1 MMNFMKLLI
10 KDRLFRDIPKVLNL
24 SNENCYLIPK
34 ELFNEYYQNL
44 SLGAKMLY
52 GIYLDKLISEDVLK
66 DEEGFLFFEFTI
78 EEMNEALSV
87 STITSLKYKKEL
99 LKNDLLIQKDKK
111 ARKSQNI
118 YHLLKPNGM

>member
-1 MMNFMKLLI
+1 MKLLI

-111 ARKSQNI
+111 DKKSQNI
-118 YHLLKPNGM
+118 YYLLKPNGM

>member
-1 MMNFMKLLI
+1 MKLLI

-52 GIYLDKLISEDVLK
+52 GIYLDKLIS
-66 DEEGFLFFEFTI
+66 
-78 EEMNEALSV
+78 
-87 STITSLKYKKEL
+87 
-99 LKNDLLIQKDKK
+99 
-111 ARKSQNI
+111 
-118 YHLLKPNGM
+118 

>member
-1 MMNFMKLLI
+1 MKLLI

-118 YHLLKPNGM
+118 YYLLKPNGM

>member
-1 MMNFMKLLI
+1 MKLLI

-111 ARKSQNI
+111 YKKSQNI
-118 YHLLKPNGM
+118 YYLLKPNGM